1 MGVAGV
7 GARQS
12 GGAHV
17 LVSTDAKVVFFT
29 YDSEAGAYWGAW
41 GWYEVWEAFGIPAY
55 RGEEMRSMG
64 DMGCIYFSNKQEGMC
79 GPQMR
84 ARSKKRTGAR
94 RTRRGRCSLGLH
106 GCFRCPLPGQ
116 GEGTNTHTCTH
127 TNTCAYM
134 LQHLSLQS
142 SLEEIMLQHLFCQSV
157 SVLSQMMGTGL

>member
-1 MGVAGV
+1 M
-7 GARQS
+7 S
-12 GGAHV
+12 WFP
-17 LVSTDAKVVFFT
+17 LMPNWCFFT

-55 RGEEMRSMG
+55 RGEEMRSMV
-64 DMGCIYFSNKQEGMC
+64 DMGCFFFSNKQEGMC
-79 GPQMR
+79 GQQMR
-84 ARSKKRTGAR
+84 ARSKTRTGARR

-106 GCFRCPLPGQ
+106 GCFRCPHSGQ

-127 TNTCAYM
+127 THTCAHM

-157 SVLSQMMGTGL
+157 SVLSQMLGTGL

>member
-1 MGVAGV
+1 MPG
-7 GARQS
+7 
-12 GGAHV
+12 
-17 LVSTDAKVVFFT
+17 KVEVPMSWFPLMPNWCFFT

-79 GPQMR
+79 GQQMR
-84 ARSKKRTGAR
+84 ARSKTRTGARR

-106 GCFRCPLPGQ
+106 GCFRCPHSGQ

-127 TNTCAYM
+127 THTCAHM

-142 SLEEIMLQHLFCQSV
+142 SLEEIMLQHLSV
-157 SVLSQMMGTGL
+157 NQCLFSLKCWALDSKRC